1 MVGETRLNSE
11 SEKWINHWLELKE
24 KYIRLG
30 KPLSELNDRI
40 IRHKA
45 SQCLGRGFGE
55 SVESYYNR
63 TGLTEYHKWRPE
75 Y

>member
-45 SQCLGRGFGE
+45 SQCLGRGLVNLLNHIIIE
-55 SVESYYNR
+55 LV
-63 TGLTEYHKWRPE
+63 
-75 Y
+75 